1 MNSGND
7 DVRGM
12 FVSIH
17 LPDFPSRLPPPPR
30 PADEATDVVVV
41 LRRQKCRNR
50 NFVIPRRLRFF
61 LVVVVSVAA
70 ELLPPL
76 QSVVVSKV
84 NLILPDLL
92 MYRGDLEPVT
102 RFDDTDVG
110 DLRLYLVVVS
120 LRQSLYVLDSD

>member
-1 MNSGND
+1 MNSGSD

-50 NFVIPRRLRFF
+50 NFVIPRRLRFV
-61 LVVVVSVAA
+61 LVVVSVVVA
-70 ELLPPL
+70 LLPPL
-76 QSVVVSKV
+76 QSVAVSKV

-92 MYRGDLEPVT
+92 MNRGDLEPVT

-110 DLRLYLVVVS
+110 DLRLYFVVVS

>member
-1 MNSGND
+1 MNSGSD
-7 DVRGM
+7 DVREM

-41 LRRQKCRNR
+41 LRRQKFRNR

-61 LVVVVSVAA
+61 LFAVSAVA

-92 MYRGDLEPVT
+92 MYRGDLELVT

-110 DLRLYLVVVS
+110 DLRLYFVVVS

>member
-1 MNSGND
+1 MNSGSD
-7 DVRGM
+7 DVREM

-17 LPDFPSRLPPPPR
+17 LPDFPSRLPSPPR

-50 NFVIPRRLRFF
+50 NFVIPRRLRFVLF
-61 LVVVVSVAA
+61 VVSAVA

-110 DLRLYLVVVS
+110 DLRLYFVVVS